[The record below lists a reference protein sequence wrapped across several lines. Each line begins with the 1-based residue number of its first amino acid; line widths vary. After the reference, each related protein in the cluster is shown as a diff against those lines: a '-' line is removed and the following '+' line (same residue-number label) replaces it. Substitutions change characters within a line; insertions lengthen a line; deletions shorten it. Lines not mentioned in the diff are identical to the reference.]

1 MSVTIKLV
9 KIQHGENVPRPKLHK
24 KAFYK
29 IFSPMAFKLKP
40 MESITLDLKFS
51 IYTPTLPITD
61 IDLFPTLKQFGLSIE
76 ESNWKTADRTETIKL
91 CLLNKNYSNAFNIK
105 KGQLLIYL
113 LLPYTNKKIKTEYK
127 YNESFDEY

>member
-1 MSVTIKLV
+1 
-9 KIQHGENVPRPKLHK
+9 
-24 KAFYK
+24 
-29 IFSPMAFKLKP
+29 MAFKLKP

-51 IYTPTLPITD
+51 IYTPTLPIID

-105 KGQLLIYL
+105 KGQLLIYF
-113 LLPYTNKKIKTEYK
+113 LLPYTNKKIKTEHK